1 MKIFQIKI
9 DLHGSK
15 PNITRTVLI
24 PDTMNFADL
33 HHVIQGAMGWYN
45 SHLHQFDVNGL
56 GISSKREFDDFE
68 DEDSLDGAA
77 IKLSEYLRE
86 GSKIGYEYDFGDGWQ
101 HKISVQKALAPD
113 PNLKY
118 PTCIKGKNAC
128 PPEDCGGI
136 WGYAE
141 LLETLADPT
150 HEEYEDMREWLGLDD
165 DDVFDPTFFDLE
177 EANDDIAGMF
187 S

>member
-56 GISSKREFDDFE
+56 SISSKREFDDFE
-68 DEDSLDGAA
+68 DEDSLDGTK

-86 GSKIGYEYDFGDGWQ
+86 GSKIGYEYDFGDSWS
-101 HKISVQKALAPD
+101 HTLTVQKVLAPD
-113 PNLKY
+113 SKLTY

-150 HEEYEDMREWLGLDD
+150 HEEYEDMREWLGLED